1 MLNNNALNSVF
12 EGLLED
18 NDKFI
23 AVMERIINAGVNLIN
38 NTDELREEL
47 IGFDGIYQTYIT
59 DANFNYW
66 FEVSED
72 RLLFKKGEHPK
83 APFSCYFTKDLFIK
97 ILMRELSGTEE
108 FLKGRLRVDGDLS
121 QGLKY
126 VKFHRL
132 FFKYLQL
139 KNGNNNHK

>member
-1 MLNNNALNSVF
+1 MLNKNALNSIF
-12 EGLLED
+12 NGLLDD
-18 NDKFI
+18 NEKFI
-23 AVMERIINAGVNLIN
+23 TVIDRIIRAGVNLIN
-38 NTDELREEL
+38 STDELKEEL
-47 IGFDGIYQTYIT
+47 IGFDGIYQTYIE

-66 FEVSED
+66 FKVSENQ
-72 RLLFKKGEHPK
+72 LEYKIGEHPE
-83 APFSCYFTKDLFIK
+83 APFSCYFAKELFVK
-97 ILMRELSGTEE
+97 ILSRELSGTEE

-139 KNGNNNHK
+139 KNGNNNH

>member
-1 MLNNNALNSVF
+1 MLNKSALNSIF
-12 EGLLED
+12 KGLLED
-18 NDKFI
+18 SEKFVAVLDKI
-23 AVMERIINAGVNLIN
+23 LKAGVKIIN
-38 NTDELREEL
+38 NTKELKEEL
-47 IGFDGIYQTYIT
+47 VGFDGIYQTYIE
-59 DANFNYW
+59 DVKFNYW
-66 FEVSED
+66 FKVTEN
-72 RLLFKKGEHPK
+72 LLEYRKGEHPD
-83 APFSCYFTKDLFIK
+83 APFSCYFTKELFIK
-97 ILMRELSGTEE
+97 ILMRELSGTDE

>member
-1 MLNNNALNSVF
+1 MFNKNAVNSIF
-12 EGLLED
+12 KGLLDD
-18 NDKFI
+18 NEKFV
-23 AVMERIINAGVNLIN
+23 AVLDRIIKAGVKLIN
-38 NTDELREEL
+38 STEELKEEL
-47 IGFDGIYQTYIT
+47 IGFDGIYQTNIE

-66 FEVSED
+66 FKVSDD
-72 RLLFKKGEHPK
+72 RLEYRKGEHPE

-97 ILMRELSGTEE
+97 ILTRELSGTEE
-108 FLKGRLRVDGDLS
+108 FLKGRIKVDGDLS

-139 KNGNNNHK
+139 KNGNNNH

>member
-1 MLNNNALNSVF
+1 MLNKNALNSIF
-12 EGLLED
+12 KGLSED
-18 NDKFI
+18 SDKFVT
-23 AVMERIINAGVNLIN
+23 VMDRILKAGANIING
-38 NTDELREEL
+38 TEEL
-47 IGFDGIYQTYIT
+47 KEELVGFDGIYQTYIE
-59 DANFNYW
+59 DAKFNYW
-66 FEVSED
+66 FEITENQL
-72 RLLFKKGEHPK
+72 RYRKGEHPD

-139 KNGNNNHK
+139 KDGNNHHK